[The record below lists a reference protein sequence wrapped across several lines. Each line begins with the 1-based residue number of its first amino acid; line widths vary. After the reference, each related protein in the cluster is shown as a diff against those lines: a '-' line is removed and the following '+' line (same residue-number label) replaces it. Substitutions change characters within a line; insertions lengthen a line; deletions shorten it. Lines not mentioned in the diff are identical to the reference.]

1 MQFKQHSI
9 SFLAFIIFSLISLF
23 FFFDGRGDCGQ
34 AAEGD
39 RFIEGR
45 SAEGWFRGVVP

>member
-1 MQFKQHSI
+1 MQFKQHSL

-23 FFFDGRGDCGQ
+23 SFSMREVIVHGQ

-39 RFIEGR
+39 DL
-45 SAEGWFRGVVP
+45 SRGVVPNGGLGE

>member
-23 FFFDGRGDCGQ
+23 SFSMR
-34 AAEGD
+34 EVIVVKPR
-39 RFIEGR
+39 RFIEG
-45 SAEGWFRGVVP
+45 GVPRGGLGE